1 MDKMH
6 QVVLEHNK
14 NRINNSEDFQSK
26 FKGGVDKKSYR
37 NSQKFKKLIEKG
49 KNLYEIRKAKQE
61 TEQFLVYKFLEKENL
76 SKKDDEIKTKVTQT
90 SEIFDKN
97 TEVIEK
103 QLERQ
108 KKSIQTKLMERKERS
123 ISRSR
128 IKDRQSQN
136 KKIENTDNIL
146 KGLGKQESD
155 DYFG

>member
-1 MDKMH
+1 MTR
-6 QVVLEHNK
+6 ES
-14 NRINNSEDFQSK
+14 NSMK
-26 FKGGVDKKSYR
+26 H
-37 NSQKFKKLIEKG
+37 
-49 KNLYEIRKAKQE
+49 
-61 TEQFLVYKFLEKENL
+61 